1 LRGWL
6 SKNARE
12 ETPPDRRSGDVH
24 VTLARESLKDLLDDP
39 RVPPQVRSYL
49 AQDYDAVRQMLDK
62 LEHGHV
68 HIAAFGRVGVGKSS
82 LLNAL
87 LGEPR
92 FSAGPLHGET
102 REAGLAAW
110 TETDSGGVFLI
121 DTPGIDEI
129 GGEEREQ
136 AARDAADRVDLILFV
151 VEGDM
156 TASELAS
163 LKAMADRGRPMLLVL
178 NKSDR
183 YTPDEVEQLLRR
195 LAARARGLVAP
206 DNIISV
212 AADPRAGRA
221 ADIAALRARLWSI
234 LETEGKTLV
243 AMNASIFAGH
253 LSEAVGRRVV
263 EVKKRVADRVVRTYC
278 VAKGVAVAVN
288 PVPVADLA
296 AAAVVDAGMVVHLSR
311 VYGLPLTRRE
321 AGSLVSVVVTQ
332 MAALMGAVWAVH
344 LVSSALKL
352 GTGGA
357 SVLLTAGAQ
366 GAVAYYSTYVVGQ
379 AAERYFAQG
388 KSWGEG
394 GPQAVVAEI
403 LESVDR
409 QSILK
414 QAHQDLSERL
424 RGARA

>member
-1 LRGWL
+1 MRGWL
-6 SKNARE
+6 SRKTERPTA
-12 ETPPDRRSGDVH
+12 TDVGGDAH
-24 VTLARESLKDLLDDP
+24 LALAKESLRDLLDDP
-39 RVPPQVRSYL
+39 RVPPQVRSHL
-49 AQDYDAVRQMLDK
+49 AQDYAAVRQMLDK

-92 FSAGPLHGET
+92 FSASPLHGET
-102 REAGLAAW
+102 REAGRAVW
-110 TETDSGGVFLI
+110 TTAGDGGVFLI

-136 AARDAADRVDLILFV
+136 AARDAADRADLLIFV

-156 TASELAS
+156 TGSELDV
-163 LKAMADRGRPMLLVL
+163 LGHMAGQGRPLLLVL

-183 YTPDEVEQLLRR
+183 YSMAELEQLRRR
-195 LAARARGLVAP
+195 LEERTRGLIASE
-206 DNIISV
+206 NIIPV

-221 ADIAALRARLWSI
+221 SDVEGLRSRLWSI
-234 LETEGKTLV
+234 LESEGKTLA

-263 EVKKRVADRVVRTYC
+263 EVRKQVADRVVRTYC
-278 VAKGVAVAVN
+278 VAKGVAVAFN

-296 AAAVVDAGMVVHLSR
+296 AAALVDAGMVVHLSR
-311 VYGLPLTRRE
+311 VYGLPLTRNE
-321 AGSLVSVVVTQ
+321 AGSLISVILTQ

-344 LVSSALKL
+344 LLSSALKL

-366 GAVAYYSTYVVGQ
+366 GAVAYYSTYVVGR
-379 AAERYFAQG
+379 AAERYFSLG
-388 KSWGEG
+388 KSWGDG
-394 GPQAVVAEI
+394 GPRAVVAEI

-409 QSILK
+409 RSILK
-414 QAHQDLSERL
+414 QAQQELGERL
-424 RGARA
+424 RGVRA

>member
-1 LRGWL
+1 M
-6 SKNARE
+6 
-12 ETPPDRRSGDVH
+12 
-24 VTLARESLKDLLDDP
+24 LDDP
-39 RVPPQVRSYL
+39 RVPPQVRSHL
-49 AQDYDAVRQMLDK
+49 ARDYEAVRQMLDK

-87 LGEPR
+87 LGETR

-102 REAGLAAW
+102 RETGLAAW
-110 TETDSGGVFLI
+110 TVADGGGVFLI

-136 AARDAADRVDLILFV
+136 VAREAAARADLLLFV

-156 TASELAS
+156 TAPELQAVEQ
-163 LKAMADRGRPMLLVL
+163 MAARGRPLLLVL

-183 YTPDEVEQLLRR
+183 YSPEEVGQLHQR
-195 LAARARGLVAP
+195 LAERTAGLVAP
-206 DNIISV
+206 ENILSV
-212 AADPRAGRA
+212 AADPRNHRA
-221 ADIAALRARLWSI
+221 VDVAELRSRLWSI
-234 LETEGKTLV
+234 LENEGKTLAAV
-243 AMNASIFAGH
+243 NAGIFAGH

-263 EVKKRVADRVVRTYC
+263 EVRKQVAERVVRTYC

-288 PVPVADLA
+288 PIPVADLA
-296 AAAVVDAGMVVHLSR
+296 AAAVIDTGMVVHLSR

-344 LVSSALKL
+344 LLSSALKL

-357 SVLLTAGAQ
+357 SVLVTAGAQ
-366 GAVAYYSTYVVGQ
+366 GAVAYYSTYVVGR

-388 KSWGEG
+388 KSWGGG
-394 GPQAVVAEI
+394 GPRAAVAEI

-414 QAHQDLSERL
+414 QAQRDLGERL
-424 RGARA
+424 RGART